1 MTPEQKLGFLKDEY
15 LKLQDQYEDFDR
27 RSLTIKGW
35 VAAGSAAAI
44 AIGFDSTKSGSGL
57 IWIAIALLSACFWYL
72 EAYWKTFQY
81 ALSDRI
87 RIIEAYFRNDRETSF
102 EDLHPFQIYDWWFK
116 SYRSELSD
124 YEKPQAGRD
133 IKPRKR
139 IFVAAKQHFV
149 MLPYAIIIMI
159 CILGLIRDIS
169 LKLLGAH

>member
-1 MTPEQKLGFLKDEY
+1 MAPEQKLGFLKDEY

-44 AIGFDSTKSGSGL
+44 AIGFAPEKSGGGL

-87 RIIEAYFRNDRETSF
+87 IILEAHFRGD
-102 EDLHPFQIYDWWFK
+102 DKVKIKDPDPFQIYDWWFR
-116 SYRSELSD
+116 SYRKSIPIYDDEQENRIID
-124 YEKPQAGRD
+124 
-133 IKPRKR
+133 PRKR
-139 IFVAAKQHFV
+139 ILIAARQHFV
-149 MLPYAIIIMI
+149 MLPYAVIIAI
-159 CILGLIRDIS
+159 CVVGLARDIT
-169 LKLLGAH
+169 LKFWGMN